1 MTYLGEI
8 LQAIHED
15 GLPIEGIF
23 AWVKGSFCVVVGVEA
38 DNQTAMVDNTE
49 WQSGISAKFGIQYV
63 NYTTLERVYKRS
75 AIALSEFWDVHKA

>member
-1 MTYLGEI
+1 
-8 LQAIHED
+8 
-15 GLPIEGIF
+15 
-23 AWVKGSFCVVVGVEA
+23 
-38 DNQTAMVDNTE
+38 MVDNTE